1 MSPLRLFLRSIRHAS
16 RGILDV
22 ARAEQSF
29 RLQISIAIMVVC
41 LSWVLPLEI
50 WERILVLLLCAA
62 VMVLEIIN
70 SIMERFAD
78 AVQPRLSPMVR
89 EVKDMMAGAVFLTAL
104 TAGGVGLMIF
114 LPYLL
119 DLGCVIL
126 ESCGGR

>member
-1 MSPLRLFLRSIRHAS
+1 MSPFRLFYRSIRHAL

-29 RLQISIAIMVVC
+29 RLQLAISAVTLGLAVI
-41 LSWVLPLEI
+41 LPLET
-50 WERILVLLLCAA
+50 WERILVFLLCSA
-62 VMVLEIIN
+62 VLVLEIVN

-89 EVKDMMAGAVFLTAL
+89 EVKDMMAGAVFLTAI
-104 TAGGVGLMIF
+104 TAGIVGVMIF
-114 LPYLL
+114 YPHFYNLA
-119 DLGCVIL
+119 CAIL

>member
-1 MSPLRLFLRSIRHAS
+1 MSPLRLFFRSLRHAT

-29 RLQISIAIMVVC
+29 RFQISISIIVIC
-41 LSWVLPLEI
+41 ISWLLPLET
-50 WERILVLLLCAA
+50 WERVLVLLLCSA
-62 VMVLEIIN
+62 VMVLEILN

-104 TAGGVGLMIF
+104 TAGAVGIMIF
-114 LPYLL
+114 YPHFYTLVCAIL
-119 DLGCVIL
+119 DF
-126 ESCGGR
+126 CGGR